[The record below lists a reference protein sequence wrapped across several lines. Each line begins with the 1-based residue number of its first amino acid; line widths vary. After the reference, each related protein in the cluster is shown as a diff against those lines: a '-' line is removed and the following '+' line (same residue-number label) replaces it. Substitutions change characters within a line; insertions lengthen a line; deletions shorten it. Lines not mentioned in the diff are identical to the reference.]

1 MTLVVYNGPHKEDF
15 AVDARQRLELMRSNP
30 ERYATTGLDWGNPA
44 HHDGIAE
51 ALFQALIGVLARQQE
66 YLGKPEMK
74 LLRHQQARVEQR
86 LSVAERV
93 LWRDGRA
100 SPRAMEDQVVVLCLE
115 KMADAFEEGA
125 GAWVKAREEN
135 GKNVMAGTMLGVG
148 VCMAGMVRS
157 HGALGRFSIGPFGG
171 LSRIAGL
178 VTRPDVALEMK
189 DLLELNVLVGLAR
202 EIPVGEVVTPNNES
216 ASFLC
221 DGVYRLQ
228 VKLQKRDREQ
238 EFGC

>member
-1 MTLVVYNGPHKEDF
+1 M
-15 AVDARQRLELMRSNP
+15 
-30 ERYATTGLDWGNPA
+30 
-44 HHDGIAE
+44 
-51 ALFQALIGVLARQQE
+51 GVLARQQE
-66 YLGKPEMK
+66 YRGKPEAK
-74 LLRHQQARVEQR
+74 TLRHQQARVEQR
-86 LSVAERV
+86 LSVAERA
-93 LWRDGRA
+93 LWRNGQA
-100 SPRAMEDQVVVLCLE
+100 SPRAIENQVVVLCLE

-125 GAWVKAREEN
+125 GAWLKAREAN
-135 GKNVMAGTMLGVG
+135 GSNVMAGTMLGVG
-148 VCMAGMVRS
+148 VCMAGTVRS

-171 LSRIAGL
+171 LSRLADL

-202 EIPVGEVVTPNNES
+202 EIPVGQVVAPNNES

-221 DGVYRLQ
+221 DGVDRFQ

>member
-1 MTLVVYNGPHKEDF
+1 MS
-15 AVDARQRLELMRSNP
+15 VDGFDRFQLWRANP
-30 ERYATTGLDWGNPA
+30 ERYATTGLDWGNSA
-44 HHDGIAE
+44 HHEAIATG
-51 ALFQALIGVLARQQE
+51 LFQTLMGVLARQQE
-66 YLGKPEMK
+66 YRGKPEAK
-74 LLRHQQARVEQR
+74 TLRHQQARVEQR
-86 LSVAERV
+86 LSVAERA
-93 LWRDGRA
+93 LWRNGQA
-100 SPRAMEDQVVVLCLE
+100 SPRAIENQVVVLCLE

-125 GAWVKAREEN
+125 GAWLKAREAN
-135 GKNVMAGTMLGVG
+135 GSNVMAGTMLGVG
-148 VCMAGMVRS
+148 VCMAGTVRS

-171 LSRIAGL
+171 LSRLADL

-202 EIPVGEVVTPNNES
+202 EIPVGQVVAPNNES

-221 DGVYRLQ
+221 DGVDRFQ